1 LTFKYI
7 VMNDLKELINILCP
21 KWKPFNAWTHED
33 KKTALLFLLIV
44 VCFFIGGLIESIP
57 E

>member
-1 LTFKYI
+1 
-7 VMNDLKELINILCP
+7 MNDLKELINILCP